1 MEIVDKDKLWTMKK
15 VSYGHSPFNPHLW
28 FPWIYSL
35 HAFYGGQIFFYEVSD
50 SDVKSYNGEKWQ
62 PFITQIEIRIYA
74 KTGLNALFQANA
86 SLFNFCNKQ
95 HVVLD
100 LLQDM

>member
-1 MEIVDKDKLWTMKK
+1 MLFMAVK
-15 VSYGHSPFNPHLW
+15 
-28 FPWIYSL
+28 
-35 HAFYGGQIFFYEVSD
+35 FFFDEVSD
-50 SDVKSYNGEKWQ
+50 SDVKSYNGEKFQ

>member
-1 MEIVDKDKLWTMKK
+1 MLFMAVK
-15 VSYGHSPFNPHLW
+15 
-28 FPWIYSL
+28 
-35 HAFYGGQIFFYEVSD
+35 FFFDEVSD
-50 SDVKSYNGEKWQ
+50 SDVKSYNGEKFQ

-74 KTGLNALFQANA
+74 KTGLNALFQAKA

-95 HVVLD
+95 HVILD